1 MSDQQKPNWQP
12 TGLTLKAFEIASH
25 EHREHVRKGTSI
37 PYISHLLAV
46 SALVIE
52 HGGTEVQ
59 AAAAL
64 LHDVLED
71 TEVDEFMLR
80 ALIDR
85 PVVDI
90 VVACSDT
97 QTKPKPPWRKR
108 KEKYLKHLREMI
120 AEPEVNPAILV
131 ALADK
136 VHNAETTSDMV
147 LHKGKTA
154 KEIYDDP
161 NFNARVDEQQ
171 WWYESLVAEFRKSNV
186 APGLVDRLDRAVKA
200 IFQKPTA
207 KENKWRKSSQL

>member
-1 MSDQQKPNWQP
+1 MSGQQKPNWQP
-12 TGLTLKAFEIASH
+12 TGLIQGAFEIASH
-25 EHREHVRKGTSI
+25 EHRDCVRKGSSI

-52 HGGTEVQ
+52 HGGSEVQ

-90 VVACSDT
+90 VVACTDT
-97 QTKPKPPWRKR
+97 HKFPKPPWRGR

-136 VHNAETTSDMV
+136 VHNAETTSDTV

-161 NFNARVDEQQ
+161 NFNAKVDEQK
-171 WWYESLVAEFRKSNV
+171 WWYEKLVAEFRKSEV
-186 APGLVDRLDRAVKA
+186 APDLVDRLDRAVKA
-200 IFQKPTA
+200 IF
-207 KENKWRKSSQL
+207 N

>member
-12 TGLTLKAFEIASH
+12 TGLIEEAFNIASH
-25 EHREHVRKGTSI
+25 GHRDCVRKGTSI
-37 PYISHLLAV
+37 PYISHLLGV

-71 TEVDEFMLR
+71 TEIDEFMLR

-97 QTKPKPPWRKR
+97 QKFPKPPWRER
-108 KEKYLKHLREMI
+108 KEKYLTHLREMI

-136 VHNAETTSDMV
+136 VHNAETTSDTV
-147 LHKGKTA
+147 LHKSKTA

-161 NFNARVDEQQ
+161 NFNARVGEQK
-171 WWYESLVAEFRKSNV
+171 WWYESLVTEFHKSRV
-186 APGLVDRLDRAVKA
+186 APDLVDRLDRAVQV
-200 IFQKPTA
+200 IFK
-207 KENKWRKSSQL
+207 

>member
-1 MSDQQKPNWQP
+1 MSDQQKPKWQP
-12 TGLTLKAFEIASH
+12 TGLIEEAFNIASH
-25 EHREHVRKGTSI
+25 GHRDCVRKGTSI

-71 TEVDEFMLR
+71 TEIDEFMLR

-97 QTKPKPPWRKR
+97 QKFPKPPWRER
-108 KEKYLKHLREMI
+108 KEKYLVHLREMI
-120 AEPEVNPAILV
+120 SQPKLDPAILV

-136 VHNAETTSDMV
+136 VHNAETTANMV
-147 LHKGKTA
+147 LLDGLTA
-154 KEIYDDP
+154 EEIFLP
-161 NFNARVDEQQ
+161 ETFNADASEQK
-171 WWYESLVAEFRKSNV
+171 WWYSSLVTEFRKTTV
-186 APGLVDRLDRAVKA
+186 APKLVERLDRAVKV
-200 IFQKPTA
+200 IFK
-207 KENKWRKSSQL
+207 

>member
-12 TGLTLKAFEIASH
+12 TGLIEEAFNIASH
-25 EHREHVRKGTSI
+25 GHRDCVRKGTSI

-52 HGGTEVQ
+52 HGGSEVQ

-71 TEVDEFMLR
+71 NKTIDEFYLR

-97 QTKPKPPWRKR
+97 QMFPKPPWRER
-108 KEKYLKHLREMI
+108 KEKYLRHLREMI

-136 VHNAETTSDMV
+136 VHNAETTADMV
-147 LHKGKTA
+147 QHKGKTA

-161 NFNARVDEQQ
+161 SFNAKVDEQI
-171 WWYESLVAEFRKSNV
+171 WWYESLVTEFRKSSV
-186 APGLVDRLDRAVKA
+186 APDLVNRLDRAVKA
-200 IFQKPTA
+200 IF
-207 KENKWRKSSQL
+207 N

>member
-1 MSDQQKPNWQP
+1 MSGQQKPNWQP
-12 TGLTLKAFEIASH
+12 TGLVLKAFEIASH
-25 EHREHVRKGTSI
+25 EHRDCVRKGTSI

-52 HGGTEVQ
+52 HGGSEVQ

-90 VVACSDT
+90 VVACTDT
-97 QTKPKPPWRKR
+97 QKFP
-108 KEKYLKHLREMI
+108 

-136 VHNAETTSDMV
+136 VHNAETTADMV

-161 NFNARVDEQQ
+161 NFNAKVGEQK
-171 WWYESLVAEFRKSNV
+171 WWYESLVAEFRKSKV
-186 APGLVDRLDRAVKA
+186 APDLVDRLDRAVKA
-200 IFQKPTA
+200 IF
-207 KENKWRKSSQL
+207 N

>member
-12 TGLTLKAFEIASH
+12 TGLIEEAFNIASH
-25 EHREHVRKGTSI
+25 GHRDCVRKGTSI

-46 SALVIE
+46 SAFVIE
-52 HGGTEVQ
+52 HGGSEVQ

-71 TEVDEFMLR
+71 TEIDEFMLR

-97 QTKPKPPWRKR
+97 QKKPKPAWRPR
-108 KEKYLKHLREMI
+108 KEKYLQHLREMI
-120 AEPEVNPAILV
+120 AEPKVNPAILV

-136 VHNAETTSDMV
+136 VHNAEITADTV

-161 NFNARVDEQQ
+161 NFNARVGEQK
-171 WWYESLVAEFRKSNV
+171 WWYESLVTEFHKSRV
-186 APGLVDRLDRAVKA
+186 APDLVDRLDRAVQV
-200 IFQKPTA
+200 IFK
-207 KENKWRKSSQL
+207 

>member
-1 MSDQQKPNWQP
+1 MSGQQKPNWQP

-52 HGGTEVQ
+52 HGGSEVQ
-59 AAAAL
+59 AAAGL

-71 TEVDEFMLR
+71 TEVDELMLR

-90 VVACSDT
+90 VVSCTDT
-97 QTKPKPPWRKR
+97 QKFPKPPWRGR

-136 VHNAETTSDMV
+136 VHNAETTADMV
-147 LHKGKTA
+147 LHKDKTA
-154 KEIYDDP
+154 EEIYDDP

-171 WWYESLVAEFRKSNV
+171 WWYESLVAEFRKSKV
-186 APGLVDRLDRAVKA
+186 APDLVDRLDRAVKA
-200 IFQKPTA
+200 IF
-207 KENKWRKSSQL
+207 N

>member
-1 MSDQQKPNWQP
+1 MIDQQIPNWQP
-12 TGLTLKAFEIASH
+12 TELLETAFGIASWAH
-25 EHREHVRKGTSI
+25 KDCVRKGTSV

-52 HGGTEVQ
+52 HGGNEVQ
-59 AAAAL
+59 TAAAL
-64 LHDVLED
+64 LHDVIED
-71 TEVDEFMLR
+71 TEIDEFMLR

-90 VVACSDT
+90 VVDCSDT
-97 QTKPKPPWRKR
+97 QKKPKPAWRPR

-120 AEPEVNPAILV
+120 AEPEVNPTILV

-136 VHNAETTSDMV
+136 VHNAETTADTV

-161 NFNARVDEQQ
+161 NFNAKVDEQK
-171 WWYESLVAEFRKSNV
+171 WWYESLVTEFHKSKV
-186 APGLVDRLDRAVKA
+186 APDLVDRLDRAVKA
-200 IFQKPTA
+200 IF
-207 KENKWRKSSQL
+207 N

>member
-12 TGLTLKAFEIASH
+12 TGLIEEAFNIASH
-25 EHREHVRKGTSI
+25 GHRDCVRKGTSI

-71 TEVDEFMLR
+71 TEIDEFMLR

-97 QTKPKPPWRKR
+97 QKFPKPPWRER
-108 KEKYLKHLREMI
+108 KEKYLVHLREMI
-120 AEPEVNPAILV
+120 SQPKLDPAILV

-136 VHNAETTSDMV
+136 VHNAETTANMV
-147 LHKGKTA
+147 LLDGLTA
-154 KEIYDDP
+154 EEIFLP
-161 NFNARVDEQQ
+161 GTFNANTSEQK
-171 WWYESLVAEFRKSNV
+171 WWYSSLVTEFRKSSV
-186 APGLVDRLDRAVKA
+186 APKLVERLDRAVKV
-200 IFQKPTA
+200 IFK
-207 KENKWRKSSQL
+207 

>member
-12 TGLTLKAFEIASH
+12 TGLIQEAFKIASH
-25 EHREHVRKGTSI
+25 EHRDCVRKGTSI

-52 HGGTEVQ
+52 HGGDEVQ

-64 LHDVLED
+64 LHDALED

-80 ALIDR
+80 AFIDR

-97 QTKPKPPWRKR
+97 QKKPKPAWRLR
-108 KEKYLKHLREMI
+108 KEKYLQHLREMI

-136 VHNAETTSDMV
+136 VHNAETTADTV
-147 LHKGKTA
+147 LHKNKTA

-161 NFNARVDEQQ
+161 NFNAKVDEQK
-171 WWYESLVAEFRKSNV
+171 WWYTSLVTEFRKSKV

-200 IFQKPTA
+200 IF
-207 KENKWRKSSQL
+207 N

>member
-12 TGLTLKAFEIASH
+12 TGLIEEAFNIASH
-25 EHREHVRKGTSI
+25 GHRDCVRKGTSI

-52 HGGTEVQ
+52 HAGSEVQ

-71 TEVDEFMLR
+71 TEIDEFMLR

-97 QTKPKPPWRKR
+97 QKFPKPPWRER

-120 AEPEVNPAILV
+120 VEPEVNPAILV

-136 VHNAETTSDMV
+136 VHNAETTSDTV
-147 LHKGKTA
+147 LHKSKTA

-161 NFNARVDEQQ
+161 NFNARVGEQK
-171 WWYESLVAEFRKSNV
+171 WWYESLVTEFHKSKV
-186 APGLVDRLDRAVKA
+186 APDIVDRLDRAVKV
-200 IFQKPTA
+200 IFK
-207 KENKWRKSSQL
+207 

>member
-12 TGLTLKAFEIASH
+12 TGLIEEAFNIASH
-25 EHREHVRKGTSI
+25 GHRDCVRKGTSI

-52 HGGTEVQ
+52 HAGSEVQ

-71 TEVDEFMLR
+71 TAIDEFMLR

-97 QTKPKPPWRKR
+97 QKKPKPAWRPR

-136 VHNAETTSDMV
+136 VHNAETTADMV

-161 NFNARVDEQQ
+161 NFNAKVGKQK
-171 WWYESLVAEFRKSNV
+171 WWYESLVTEFRKSTV
-186 APGLVDRLDRAVKA
+186 APDLVDRLDRAVKA
-200 IFQKPTA
+200 IF
-207 KENKWRKSSQL
+207 N

>member
-12 TGLTLKAFEIASH
+12 TGLIEEAFNIASH
-25 EHREHVRKGTSI
+25 GHRDCVRKGTSI

-71 TEVDEFMLR
+71 TEIDEFMLR

-97 QTKPKPPWRKR
+97 QKFPKPPWRER

-136 VHNAETTSDMV
+136 VHNAETTADTV
-147 LHKGKTA
+147 LHKSKTA
-154 KEIYDDP
+154 EEIYDDP
-161 NFNARVDEQQ
+161 NFNARVGEQK
-171 WWYESLVAEFRKSNV
+171 WWYESLVTEFHKSRV
-186 APGLVDRLDRAVKA
+186 APDLVDRLDRAVQV
-200 IFQKPTA
+200 IFK
-207 KENKWRKSSQL
+207 

>member
-1 MSDQQKPNWQP
+1 MSGQQKPNWQP
-12 TGLTLKAFEIASH
+12 IGLIQGAFEIASH
-25 EHREHVRKGTSI
+25 EHREHVRKGTST

-52 HGGTEVQ
+52 HGGSEVQ

-90 VVACSDT
+90 VVACTDT
-97 QTKPKPPWRKR
+97 QKFPKPPWRGR

-136 VHNAETTSDMV
+136 VHNAETTADMV

-161 NFNARVDEQQ
+161 NFNAKVGEQK
-171 WWYESLVAEFRKSNV
+171 WWYESLVAEFRKSKV
-186 APGLVDRLDRAVKA
+186 APDLVDRLDRAVKA
-200 IFQKPTA
+200 IF
-207 KENKWRKSSQL
+207 N

>member
-1 MSDQQKPNWQP
+1 MTDQTKPNWQP
-12 TGLTLKAFEIASH
+12 TGLIQEAFNIASH
-25 EHREHVRKGTSI
+25 EHREHVKKGTSI

-52 HGGTEVQ
+52 HGGSEVQ
-59 AAAAL
+59 AAAAV

-71 TEVDEFMLR
+71 TEVDDFMLR

-90 VVACSDT
+90 VVACTET
-97 QTKPKPPWRKR
+97 QKFPKPPWRGR

-136 VHNAETTSDMV
+136 VHNAETTSDTV
-147 LHKGKTA
+147 SHKGKTA
-154 KEIYDDP
+154 EEIYDDP
-161 NFNARVDEQQ
+161 NFNARVGEQK
-171 WWYESLVAEFRKSNV
+171 WWYESLVSEFHKSKV
-186 APGLVDRLDRAVKA
+186 APDLVDRLDRAVKA
-200 IFQKPTA
+200 IF
-207 KENKWRKSSQL
+207 N

>member
-12 TGLTLKAFEIASH
+12 TGLIEEAFNIASH
-25 EHREHVRKGTSI
+25 GHRDCVRKGTSI

-71 TEVDEFMLR
+71 TEIDEFMLR

-97 QTKPKPPWRKR
+97 QKKPKPAWRPR

-136 VHNAETTSDMV
+136 VHNAETTADTV

-161 NFNARVDEQQ
+161 NFNAKVDEQK
-171 WWYESLVAEFRKSNV
+171 WWYTSLVTEFRKSTV

-200 IFQKPTA
+200 IF
-207 KENKWRKSSQL
+207 N

>member
-25 EHREHVRKGTSI
+25 EHREHVRKRTSI

-52 HGGTEVQ
+52 HGGSEVQ
-59 AAAAL
+59 AAAGL

-85 PVVDI
+85 PAVDI
-90 VVACSDT
+90 VVSCTDT
-97 QTKPKPPWRKR
+97 QKFPKPPWRGR

-147 LHKGKTA
+147 SHKGKTA

-161 NFNARVDEQQ
+161 NFNAKVGEQK
-171 WWYESLVAEFRKSNV
+171 WWYESLVDEFRKSKI
-186 APGLVDRLDRAVKA
+186 APDLVDRLDRAVKA
-200 IFQKPTA
+200 IF
-207 KENKWRKSSQL
+207 N

>member
-1 MSDQQKPNWQP
+1 MNREQTPNWQT
-12 TGLTLKAFEIASH
+12 TGVIKGAFEIASH
-25 EHREHVRKGTSI
+25 EHRDCVRKGTSI

-52 HGGTEVQ
+52 HGGSEVQ

-71 TEVDEFMLR
+71 TEIDELMLR
-80 ALIDR
+80 ALIDQ

-97 QTKPKPPWRKR
+97 QKFPKPPWRER
-108 KEKYLKHLREMI
+108 KEKYLRHLREMI
-120 AEPEVNPAILV
+120 AEPEVNPVILV

-136 VHNAETTSDMV
+136 VHNAETTADMV

-154 KEIYDDP
+154 KEFYDDP
-161 NFNARVDEQQ
+161 NFNARVDEQK
-171 WWYESLVAEFRKSNV
+171 WWYESLVTEFRKSNV
-186 APGLVDRLDRAVKA
+186 APQLVDRLDRAVKS
-200 IFQKPTA
+200 IF
-207 KENKWRKSSQL
+207 N

>member
-12 TGLTLKAFEIASH
+12 TGLIEEAFNIASH
-25 EHREHVRKGTSI
+25 GHRDCVRKGTSI

-71 TEVDEFMLR
+71 TEIDEFMLR

-97 QTKPKPPWRKR
+97 QKFPKPPWRER
-108 KEKYLKHLREMI
+108 KEKYLVHLREMI
-120 AEPEVNPAILV
+120 SQPKLDPAILV

-136 VHNAETTSDMV
+136 VHNAETTANMV
-147 LHKGKTA
+147 LLDGLTA
-154 KEIYDDP
+154 EEIFLTGT
-161 NFNARVDEQQ
+161 FNANASEQK
-171 WWYESLVAEFRKSNV
+171 WWYSSLVTEFRKTTV
-186 APGLVDRLDRAVKA
+186 APKLVERLDRAVKA
-200 IFQKPTA
+200 IFK
-207 KENKWRKSSQL
+207 

>member
-1 MSDQQKPNWQP
+1 MNTICSPNWQP
-12 TGLTLKAFEIASH
+12 TGLIQEAFKIASY
-25 EHREHVRKGTSI
+25 EHREHVRKGTGI
-37 PYISHLLAV
+37 PYLSHLLAAG
-46 SALVIE
+46 ALVIE
-52 HGGTEVQ
+52 HGGSEVQ

-85 PVVDI
+85 PVVDT
-90 VVACSDT
+90 VVACTDT
-97 QTKPKPPWRKR
+97 HKFPKPPWRGR

-136 VHNAETTSDMV
+136 VHNAETTSDTV

-161 NFNARVDEQQ
+161 NFNAKVDEQK
-171 WWYESLVAEFRKSNV
+171 WWYESLVAEFGKSDV
-186 APGLVDRLDRAVKA
+186 APDLVDRLDRAVKA
-200 IFQKPTA
+200 IFD
-207 KENKWRKSSQL
+207 

>member
-1 MSDQQKPNWQP
+1 MSDQQMPNWQP
-12 TGLTLKAFEIASH
+12 TELLETAFGIASWAH
-25 EHREHVRKGTSI
+25 KDCVRKGTSV

-46 SALVIE
+46 SALVIR
-52 HGGTEVQ
+52 HGGNEVQ
-59 AAAAL
+59 TAAAL
-64 LHDVLED
+64 LHDVIED
-71 TEVDEFMLR
+71 TEIDEFMLR

-90 VVACSDT
+90 VVDCSDT
-97 QTKPKPPWRKR
+97 QKKPKPAWRPR

-136 VHNAETTSDMV
+136 VHNAETTADTV

-161 NFNARVDEQQ
+161 NFNAKVDEQK
-171 WWYESLVAEFRKSNV
+171 WWYTSLVTEFRKSKV
-186 APGLVDRLDRAVKA
+186 APDLVDQLDRAVKA
-200 IFQKPTA
+200 IF
-207 KENKWRKSSQL
+207 N

>member
-1 MSDQQKPNWQP
+1 MKDDQKPNWQP
-12 TGLTLKAFEIASH
+12 TELIQEAFKVASDKH
-25 EHREHVRKGTSI
+25 KCQVKKGTSI

-59 AAAAL
+59 ASAAL

-71 TEVDEFMLR
+71 TDVIESKLVESLG
-80 ALIDR
+80 L
-85 PVVDI
+85 PVTDI
-90 VVACSDT
+90 VIACSDT
-97 QTKPKPPWRKR
+97 QTKPKPPWRER
-108 KEKYLKHLREMI
+108 KEKYLKHLLEMI
-120 AEPEVNPAILV
+120 AEPKVNPAILV

-161 NFNARVDEQQ
+161 NFNAKVDEQQ

-200 IFQKPTA
+200 IF
-207 KENKWRKSSQL
+207 